1 LLFDSLI
8 YHLNPEF
15 KSCYKARPSSG
26 ARWLRARRQG
36 VLLVRLGFSV
46 FVPVC
51 LLPKAPLPLFSFWF
65 FPQRP
70 PPGLRSYGTP
80 ELLVPGFIFLS
91 SSPAVTPSRSQPPNR
106 CVFQSLVLSF
116 GAAAFVLCALPK
128 ALPCAAPCQV
138 PSRRGGLESR
148 RRTGAECV
156 FSFVLGL
163 WVPDFVRKHRLVPCS
178 AAVGLAGLDLFRKRA
193 ASRRRSCHSH

>member
-1 LLFDSLI
+1 VI
-8 YHLNPEF
+8 
-15 KSCYKARPSSG
+15 R
-26 ARWLRARRQG
+26 
-36 VLLVRLGFSV
+36 VLGFRSRVPSPESAAPVV
-46 FVPVC
+46 FFLV
-51 LLPKAPLPLFSFWF
+51 LPTTAA
-65 FPQRP
+65 
-70 PPGLRSYGTP
+70 PGLRSYGTP
-80 ELLVPGFIFLS
+80 ELLVPGLIFLS

-148 RRTGAECV
+148 RRTGAECA
-156 FSFVLGL
+156 FSFALGL

-193 ASRRRSCHSH
+193 ASCRRSCHSH